1 MKLSQL
7 RKIASEQKIKY
18 YCKYSKKDLSKIL
31 NLDTENDVC
40 IPRQENFKRPPRKIK
55 VENLTTG
62 ETVICG
68 SKYKCGLLL
77 KKNTGSIYHFIS
89 TGNIL
94 KIDGESFKLK
104 YLWVKMF
111 LLYVW

>member
-1 MKLSQL
+1 MKLAQL
-7 RKIASEQKIKY
+7 RKIASEQKIKH
-18 YCKYSKKDLSKIL
+18 YCKYTKKDLSKIL
-31 NLDTENDVC
+31 NLDTDEVC
-40 IPRQENFKRPPRKIK
+40 VPRQEYFKRPPRKIK

-77 KKNTGSIYHFIS
+77 KKNTGSIYHFVS

-94 KIDGESFKLK
+94 EIDGESFKLK
-104 YLWVKMF
+104 YL
-111 LLYVW
+111 